1 VKRQIAYTSSRIAIG
16 VLLSVGI
23 CLALPP
29 NYKGKP
35 FRDEFHQ
42 SGPQPIPGRVE
53 CALYDLG
60 GEGVAYHDVDASNN
74 GAKLN
79 HESGQC
85 RPGTSPYIC
94 YFRENEGVD
103 ISYVKSWVDLSHPN
117 LFSPEQNQLYIGWA
131 LDNEWLNYTVDVK
144 VAGVY
149 KIVALYGNLANTIE
163 FSLNNKPAS
172 ICKLPVATGSM
183 HKWNKAEVGEIT
195 FPKKGKQLLT
205 LHYNQG
211 DNLAYFE
218 FELVKK
224 R

>member
-1 VKRQIAYTSSRIAIG
+1 
-16 VLLSVGI
+16 
-23 CLALPP
+23 
-29 NYKGKP
+29 
-35 FRDEFHQ
+35 
-42 SGPQPIPGRVE
+42 
-53 CALYDLG
+53 
-60 GEGVAYHDVDASNN
+60 
-74 GAKLN
+74 
-79 HESGQC
+79 
-85 RPGTSPYIC
+85 
-94 YFRENEGVD
+94 
-103 ISYVKSWVDLSHPN
+103 
-117 LFSPEQNQLYIGWA
+117 
-131 LDNEWLNYTVDVK
+131 VDVK